1 MPTKG
6 ERTKAHIVSA
16 AAPIFNERGF
26 AGTSMSDILEA
37 TGLEKGGI
45 YRHFESKD
53 DLAVAA
59 FDYAVAVLE
68 VRQRRALEKAK
79 TPLDRLFACIDVFR
93 SSLTNPAI
101 RGGCPMLNTAIDADD
116 THPALRTRARRAVA
130 HWQQLIADIAVEAK
144 AHGEL
149 GAATDPEVLASVIT
163 SSLEGAIMVSR
174 LLHDPR
180 HMDRVVDHLRAWLF
194 SFTTAPQ
201 AASIRS

>member
-6 ERTKAHIVSA
+6 ERTKAQIVAA

-26 AGTSMSDILEA
+26 AGTSLSDILAA

-59 FDYAVAVLE
+59 FDYAVRVLE
-68 VRQRRALEKAK
+68 ARQRRSLENAQTALE
-79 TPLDRLFACIDVFR
+79 RLYACVDVFA
-93 SSLTNPAI
+93 SSLTHPAL

-116 THPALRTRARRAVA
+116 THPALRERARQAVA
-130 HWQQLIADIAVEAK
+130 HWQKLIFDIAEEAK
-144 AHGEL
+144 ANGEL
-149 GAATDPEVLASVIT
+149 DAATESKILASVIT

-174 LLHDPR
+174 LLRDQL
-180 HMDRVVDHLRAWLF
+180 HMDRVVSHLRAWLATCETPT
-194 SFTTAPQ
+194 STLVP
-201 AASIRS
+201 R